1 MVDLFFRA
9 CTDSIMFSALPP
21 MQAIVIVNQKTGG
34 KYISLRFLVPLALI
48 TCGLSLLISG
58 FQFSDLRNELARYG
72 EWTPVLFM
80 LCGVAAMTVLV
91 PKTAVSLSAGA
102 IFGPLTGGVLMLFI
116 AVIAASLNYCIAR
129 WWLHEAICAKLA
141 REQQSPSSNRLNAI
155 RSLAADAGFLF
166 HLMVRLTPIPT
177 TLISYTMGASGSRLG
192 PFLTAAAV
200 AVVPQLLWVQ
210 SGASAAIIAD
220 GSASTIHWVAVIT
233 SVAAA
238 ILTSILVPKMALQQ
252 IKLVK

>member
-1 MVDLFFRA
+1 MFR
-9 CTDSIMFSALPP
+9 TPP
-21 MQAIVIVNQKTGG
+21 PLQAKVIVNRKTGS
-34 KYISLRFLVPLALI
+34 KNISLRFLVPLALI
-48 TCGLSLLISG
+48 TCGLSLVMTG
-58 FQFSDLRNELARYG
+58 FQFSDLRNELARHG

-102 IFGPLTGGVLMLFI
+102 IFGTLTGGVLMLFI
-116 AVIAASLNYCIAR
+116 AVTAASLNYCIAR
-129 WWLHEAICAKLA
+129 WWLHEAICTKLA
-141 REQQSPSSNRLNAI
+141 REQRNPTSNRLHTI
-155 RSLAADAGFLF
+155 RNLAADAGFLF

-177 TLISYTMGASGSRLG
+177 TLISYTMGASGSRMG
-192 PFLTAAAV
+192 PFLSAAAV

-220 GSASTIHWVAVIT
+220 GSAATIHWVAVIT

>member
-1 MVDLFFRA
+1 
-9 CTDSIMFSALPP
+9 MFSVTLP
-21 MQAIVIVNQKTGG
+21 MQAIVIVNRKTGG
-34 KYISLRFLVPLALI
+34 KYISLRFLIPLSLI
-48 TCGLSLLISG
+48 TCGLSLLMSG
-58 FQFSDLRNELARYG
+58 FEFSDLRNELARDG

-102 IFGPLTGGVLMLFI
+102 IFGTLTGGTLMLFI

-129 WWLHEAICAKLA
+129 WWLHEAICTKLA
-141 REQQSPSSNRLNAI
+141 RERQNRSSNRLRAI
-155 RSLAADAGFLF
+155 HNLAADAGFLF

-192 PFLTAAAV
+192 PFLSAAAV
-200 AVVPQLLWVQ
+200 AVGPQLLWVQ

-220 GSASTIHWVAVIT
+220 GSASTTHWVAVIA
-233 SVAAA
+233 SVVAA

-252 IKLVK
+252 IKLVKEPR

>member
-1 MVDLFFRA
+1 MFRA
-9 CTDSIMFSALPP
+9 PPP
-21 MQAIVIVNQKTGG
+21 MQAIVIVNQRTGG
-34 KYISLRFLVPLALI
+34 RYISLRFLVPLALI
-48 TCGLSLLISG
+48 TCGLSLVMSG
-58 FQFSDLRNELARYG
+58 FQFSDLRHQLERHG

-102 IFGPLTGGVLMLFI
+102 IFGTLTGGVLMLFI

-129 WWLHEAICAKLA
+129 WWLHEAICTKLA
-141 REQQSPSSNRLNAI
+141 REQQNPSFHRLHTI

-177 TLISYTMGASGSRLG
+177 TLISYTMGASGSRLA
-192 PFLTAAAV
+192 PFLLAAAV

-210 SGASAAIIAD
+210 SGASAAIIAN
-220 GSASTIHWVAVIT
+220 GSASTIHWIVVIT

-238 ILTSILVPKMALQQ
+238 ILTSILVPKLALRQN
-252 IKLVK
+252 KLVK